1 MLHDYKVVV
10 FLYFIHDFMGKV
22 TNVTGTKSA
31 S

>member
-1 MLHDYKVVV
+1 
-10 FLYFIHDFMGKV
+10 MGKV